1 MSLPILWA
9 RIRLRMAD
17 WLRCG
22 SSPGFHSVLKET
34 VAEQRRSSF
43 HSASD
48 EFEGAFVNPQSQN

>member
-1 MSLPILWA
+1 
-9 RIRLRMAD
+9 MAD